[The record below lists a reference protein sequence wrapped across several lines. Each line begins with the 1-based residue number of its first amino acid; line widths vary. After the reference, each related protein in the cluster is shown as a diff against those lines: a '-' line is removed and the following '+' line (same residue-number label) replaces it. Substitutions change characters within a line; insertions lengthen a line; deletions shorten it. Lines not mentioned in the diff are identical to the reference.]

1 MWSEWAANAPFAA
14 AMGMVALG
22 LATALWRRNLI
33 RMLMG
38 LSVVEAGV
46 NLFLVALGWR
56 HDAVAAPIY
65 TGAKEGARMVLPTVQ
80 ALTLTAIVI
89 GLATTAMMLALA
101 LAVHKAYG
109 TLDANEVR
117 RLRE

>member
-1 MWSEWAANAPFAA
+1 MWTDIWANAPFLAA
-14 AMGMVALG
+14 AAILLAGMAIVLF
-22 LATALWRRNLI
+22 RRNLLRI
-33 RMLMG
+33 LMG
-38 LSVVEAGV
+38 MSLIEAAV
-46 NLFLVALGWR
+46 NLFLVALGYR
-56 HDAVAAPIY
+56 HDALAPIY
-65 TGAKEGARMVLPTVQ
+65 TNAPEGAKMVLPTVQ

-101 LAVHKAYG
+101 LAIHKAYG